1 MADEKKE
8 KKPKKTPEKTDTSV
22 TGETPAA
29 TPEAPKEKKAK
40 KTEAHGESKAPEGSK
55 APADSK
61 EKKSSKKSK
70 EAEVFIEEK
79 IPVRLLEF
87 YKSDVVPVLS
97 KKFGYKNPLEVP
109 KLKKIAI
116 NVGVGEATQ
125 DPKLVD
131 TVVKELENIVGQKA
145 VVTKAKKSV
154 SNFKLRE
161 GMKIGCKVTLRKA
174 RMYEFLDR
182 LINIAIP
189 RIRDFRGI
197 PDKAFDG
204 NGNYTLGVKE
214 HVIFPEVNIDNVT
227 KHFGMDITFVTS
239 TESDEEAKEL
249 LRAFGMPFVKRETSV
264 N

>member
-8 KKPKKTPEKTDTSV
+8 KKPKKTEKPE
-22 TGETPAA
+22 
-29 TPEAPKEKKAK
+29 
-40 KTEAHGESKAPEGSK
+40 
-55 APADSK
+55 DSK
-61 EKKSSKKSK
+61 EKKTSKKSK
-70 EAEVFIEEK
+70 EPEIFVEEK
-79 IPVRLLEF
+79 VPVRLREF
-87 YKSDVVPVLS
+87 YKTEVVKGLS
-97 KKFGYKNPLEVP
+97 KKFGYKNSLEVP
-109 KLKKIAI
+109 KLRKIAI
-116 NVGVGEATQ
+116 NVGVGAATL

-131 TVVKELENIVGQKA
+131 TIAKELENIAGQKP
-145 VVTKAKKSV
+145 VITIAKKSV

-182 LINIAIP
+182 LINVAIP
-189 RIRDFRGI
+189 RIRDFRGV

-214 HVIFPEVNIDNVT
+214 HVIFPEVNIDSVT

-239 TESDEEAKEL
+239 AASDDEAMEL
-249 LRAFGMPFVKRETSV
+249 LRAFGMPFVKREASV